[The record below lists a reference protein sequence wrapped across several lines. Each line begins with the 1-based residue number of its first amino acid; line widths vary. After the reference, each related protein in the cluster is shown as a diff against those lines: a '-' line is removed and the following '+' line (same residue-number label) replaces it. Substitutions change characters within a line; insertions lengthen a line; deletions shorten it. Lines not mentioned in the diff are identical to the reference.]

1 MTWMKCIFIVLIFLV
16 LTGCYDKVELEQQSY
31 VIAIG
36 VDKTDEKGVFRF
48 TFQIAN
54 PEVGSTVGAGS
65 SEDPKETVTLT
76 GGDILTATNTANSFV
91 SKEITLDQTKV
102 LIISE
107 ELARSGDFIRII
119 QSASRTTQIRRGVQI
134 IVSKENASVFLNN
147 NNPKLETRP
156 HKYYQYMI
164 SRAKE
169 TGIIPDADIHRFFQ
183 ITEGDADLFL
193 AIYATTEIG
202 KTKHDGYEDEYIAG
216 EIPQQGGNTTQF
228 MGSAVFKE
236 GVMIDT
242 LDGQETRISLV
253 FDYTQNLDDLLSTYV
268 DPVDDEYRIAAD
280 YSQKTAPEVKVKYNK
295 NKPTKID
302 VTVNFQIEILAIP
315 SLVDYAKNKEYQKL
329 LSKSIEEALEKKAS
343 ELIKKTQEVYRAEPF
358 YWSLFVR
365 KYFRTIEQYE
375 QADWNE
381 NIYPNADITVNYN
394 LVRLEFGK
402 MINDSNLSE
411 VRD

>member
-1 MTWMKCIFIVLIFLV
+1 MKCIFIVLIFLV